1 MEDEARDALDKF
13 FGKAG
18 EPVPTVDAAD
28 IKKMRAYQKN
38 VEVRH
43 PPGQQYAIGMGAWQQ
58 AFGPETDI
66 SAVSYRCGIL
76 WCLERFLQPFWNGG
90 ELSDAVFKAAATMK
104 MERMAVGVVYQGGEI
119 LDQFFEEVHKAAA

>member
-1 MEDEARDALDKF
+1 MEDEARDAIEKI

-28 IKKMRAYQKN
+28 IKKMRAYQR
-38 VEVRH
+38 EQDARH
-43 PPGQQYAIGMGAWQQ
+43 PGKQYATGIAVWQHVL
-58 AFGPETDI
+58 GPEADI
-66 SAVSYRCGIL
+66 SAASYRCGML

-119 LDQFFEEVHKAAA
+119 LEQFSEEVHKAAA